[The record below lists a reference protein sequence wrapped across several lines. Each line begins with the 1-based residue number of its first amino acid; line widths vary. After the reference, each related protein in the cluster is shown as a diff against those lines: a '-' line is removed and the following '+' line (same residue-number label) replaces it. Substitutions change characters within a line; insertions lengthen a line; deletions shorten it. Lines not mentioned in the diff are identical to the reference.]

1 VLLRLLSNAA
11 KFTYE
16 GEIELCVWRDNHQI
30 LASVRDTG
38 IGIPEND
45 RDKVFEMFRQLSEP
59 IQSSIRGTGLGLA
72 LSKEIVEM
80 HGGSIWFE
88 SQEGQGTAFTVTL
101 PVIDSKE
108 SSQ

>member
-1 VLLRLLSNAA
+1 M
-11 KFTYE
+11 
-16 GEIELCVWRDNHQI
+16 
-30 LASVRDTG
+30 ASVRDTG
-38 IGIPEND
+38 IGIPEKD

-59 IQSSIRGTGLGLA
+59 IPLGVRGTGLGLT

-101 PVIDSKE
+101 PIIDSKE
-108 SSQ
+108 SSE